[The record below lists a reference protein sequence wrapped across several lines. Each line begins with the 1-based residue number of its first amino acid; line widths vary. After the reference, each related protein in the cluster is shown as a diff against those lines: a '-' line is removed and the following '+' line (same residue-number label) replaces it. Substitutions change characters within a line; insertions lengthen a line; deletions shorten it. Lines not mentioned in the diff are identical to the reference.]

1 MNNNI
6 SFKVYF
12 SEDNIRRFHCPSV
25 PSWTDF
31 MTLLSQN
38 FSSFF
43 QPQGHKIQY
52 MDNEGDKIQVS
63 SQFEW
68 EEMFRQ
74 FSESQK
80 LYKIY
85 VSQSAS
91 QNCETVSPACGDDAK
106 SPACGGRWRGGRGG
120 WGSRGGCKKWYPYVL
135 QGKGF
140 RLLKEKRYKEAS
152 AMFKEQAT
160 LQPEN
165 PIPVYNTACAESLL
179 GNTSESLI
187 YLNKSVDLGYR
198 DLHHML
204 KDEDLV
210 PIRHTE
216 GFNAVCLR
224 LKDLLSALP
233 VPQPE
238 IPEVIPTPQPD
249 PVVIPEPV
257 PETPQVPVVIPE
269 LEPQPEPTS
278 PWTTHLTLFH
288 EMGYL
293 NDELIVT
300 FLEKYQGDVQR
311 TIMALLESSSIF

>member
-1 MNNNI
+1 
-6 SFKVYF
+6 
-12 SEDNIRRFHCPSV
+12 
-25 PSWTDF
+25 

-80 LYKIY
+80 LFKIY

-91 QNCETVSPACGDDAK
+91 RHCETDAPACGDETK
-106 SPACGGRWRGGRGG
+106 SPVCGGRWRGRGG

-140 RLLKEKRYKEAS
+140 RLLKEKLYKEAS
-152 AMFKEQAT
+152 EKFREQST

-165 PIPVYNTACAESLL
+165 PVPVYNVACAESLL
-179 GNTSESLI
+179 GNITESLI
-187 YLNKSVDLGYR
+187 YLNKSVDMGYR
-198 DLHHML
+198 DLAHML

-224 LKDLLSALP
+224 LKELLSSLP

-238 IPEVIPTPQPD
+238 PQPNPVVAQPEVVVPVEHKPDQVVAQPE
-249 PVVIPEPV
+249 VVIPEREPE
-257 PETPQVPVVIPE
+257 PET
-269 LEPQPEPTS
+269 TS
-278 PWTTHLTLFH
+278 PWTTHLTVFH

-293 NDELIVT
+293 NDELIVS
-300 FLEKYQGDVQR
+300 FLEKYEGDVQR
-311 TIMALLESSSIF
+311 TIMALLESSTII

>member
-12 SEDNIRRFHCPSV
+12 SEDNIRRFHCSSV

-31 MTLLSQN
+31 MTLLSQK

-80 LYKIY
+80 LFKIY

-91 QNCETVSPACGDDAK
+91 RNCETDAPACGDETR
-106 SPACGGRWRGGRGG
+106 SPACGGRWRGRGG
-120 WGSRGGCKKWYPYVL
+120 WGSRGGCKKWFPYVL

-140 RLLKEKRYKEAS
+140 RLLKEKQYKEAS
-152 AMFKEQAT
+152 EKFREQST

-165 PIPVYNTACAESLL
+165 PVPVYNVACAESLQ
-179 GNTSESLI
+179 GNISESLI
-187 YLNKSVDLGYR
+187 YLNKSVDMGYR
-198 DLHHML
+198 DLAHML

-210 PIRHTE
+210 NIRHTE

-224 LKDLLSALP
+224 LKEIITSLP
-233 VPQPE
+233 VPQPAE
-238 IPEVIPTPQPD
+238 IPVVIPEPQPD
-249 PVVIPEPV
+249 PVVIPAEPQ
-257 PETPQVPVVIPE
+257 PVPVVPQPE
-269 LEPQPEPTS
+269 PEPEPTS
-278 PWTTHLTLFH
+278 PWTTHLTVFH

-300 FLEKYQGDVQR
+300 FLDKYQGDVQR
-311 TIMALLESSSIF
+311 TIMALLESSTIL